1 MIAVFWDYENT
12 KVPAEGI
19 NLPLAEALIAYSESL
34 GHPKILRVYSNWQR
48 EKSAVSVQA
57 LYSLG
62 FEPIHVSMG
71 KPNSVDLKLAIDC
84 LSTAYNHSEIEY
96 FIIVTADKDFIPLV
110 NALKALKKHVIIVGK
125 ADVVSEH
132 LMLSAHD
139 FVPLETLPKHLNSYQ
154 ELVYDNTQAKISY
167 EDSIKCLMAAID
179 EARDQGKS
187 TRLGLINSL
196 MMASKH
202 YPHYSGI
209 TSVRKNDGTTFP
221 QFYAFIAAVEADK
234 KVKVKTVGGFTVGG
248 FKELFYIDE
257 DPQAESNFTEQK
269 NDQIEPSQWVIIIN
283 QIKKAFREGDSSQY
297 WYGRYGHLH
306 KYIRSAKKDGE
317 ITVSNRTLQTVVNR
331 LVEVG
336 MLIFQDDGCYRLIE
350 DLETRKRDIIGRLTK
365 TY

>member
-12 KVPAEGI
+12 KVPAQGI

-84 LSTAYNHSEIEY
+84 LSTAYNHSEIEQ

-110 NALKALKKHVIIVGK
+110 NALKALKKRVIIVGK

-139 FVPLETLPKHLNSYQ
+139 FVSLETLPKYLNSSQ
-154 ELVYDNTQAKISY
+154 ELVYDETKATISY
-167 EDSIKCLMAAID
+167 EDAVKCLIAAID
-179 EARDQGKS
+179 ESRDQGKS
-187 TRLGLINSL
+187 TRLSLINNL

-202 YPHYSGI
+202 YPNYSGI
-209 TSVRKNDGTTFP
+209 ASVRKADGTIFP
-221 QFYAFIAAVEADK
+221 QFDAFIAAVEADK
-234 KVKVKTVGGFTVGG
+234 KIKVKTVGS
-248 FKELFYIDE
+248 FKELFLIDE
-257 DPQAESNFTEQK
+257 DPQAESKFIEQK
-269 NDQIEPSQWVIIIN
+269 SDKIDNSQWVIVIN
-283 QIKKAFREGDSSQY
+283 QIQKAFQEGDPSQY
-297 WYGRYGHLH
+297 WYGKYGHLH
-306 KYIRSAKKDGE
+306 KYIRAARKDGE

-336 MLIFQDDGCYRLIE
+336 MLILQDEGCYRIIE
-350 DLETRKRDIIGRLTK
+350 DLETKKLDIIRQLTK
-365 TY
+365 SY